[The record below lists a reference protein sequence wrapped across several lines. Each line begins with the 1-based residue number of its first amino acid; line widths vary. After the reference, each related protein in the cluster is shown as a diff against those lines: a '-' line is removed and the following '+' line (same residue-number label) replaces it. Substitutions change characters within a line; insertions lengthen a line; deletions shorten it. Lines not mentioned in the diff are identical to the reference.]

1 MPLIAVEAKADRNGV
16 IHLVHLRL
24 VQPTHVLP
32 QAALV
37 DGPDLLQEDHRVFGQ
52 AHTVSSDVDVGRQA
66 GLTGLAGNG
75 GKQ

>member
-37 DGPDLLQEDHRVFGQ
+37 DGPDLLQEDHRVFVRPTLFP
-52 AHTVSSDVDVGRQA
+52 AMLMWVGRRPYRS
-66 GLTGLAGNG
+66 GW
-75 GKQ
+75 